1 MNAFQPPF
9 YNIREF
15 GAKGDGRAKDTA
27 AVLAVLYRLARGS
40 EVTDPRESL
49 RGQEAESASAAVAPV
64 LRRLVLMVM
73 QEQDG
78 RPPPLDELV
87 KFPDTESRRQ

>member
-27 AVLAVLYRLARGS
+27 AIQSAVDACHKGGGGVVLCPPGTYLTGS
-40 EVTDPRESL
+40 LQL
-49 RGQEAESASAAVAPV
+49 RSNVNLHLTGGALLLGST
-64 LRRLVLMVM
+64 
-73 QEQDG
+73 EQAD
-78 RPPPLDELV
+78 
-87 KFPDTESRRQ
+87 